1 MVVVLPFVTVETLVP
16 MGKSLI
22 MAVLLGNV
30 MMVGTALGSTVAVTI
45 MVPVAVPAMALEHDN
60 NSKIRYLISSIIYL
74 EFTKIFHSLPK
85 YFQYSRLPQR
95 KSCHSKY
102 QYAMDVSRPTHRFSA

>member
-1 MVVVLPFVTVETLVP
+1 LPFVTVETLVP
-16 MGKSLI
+16 TGKSLI

-45 MVPVAVPAMALEHDN
+45 MVPVAVPATALEHDN
-60 NSKIRYLISSIIYL
+60 SNIIRYLISSIIYL

-85 YFQYSRLPQR
+85 YLQVSRL
-95 KSCHSKY
+95 SLGNSHTSKY